1 MKKSDPK
8 IILNLSI
15 ENDELE
21 EKVKI
26 AMDKYV
32 EDLIVKNLDNA
43 IAKLVENRID
53 NLLNTSSYRYYS
65 NDKLINGKSFSEFVK
80 DKTEKQIEEVID
92 KNIKTIFARKVA
104 EMI

>member
-1 MKKSDPK
+1 MKKSEPK
-8 IILNLSI
+8 MILNLSI

-32 EDLIVKNLDNA
+32 EDLIIKNLDDT
-43 IAKLVENRID
+43 IAKFVEKRID
-53 NLLNTSSYRYYS
+53 DLIVQPRYYTS
-65 NDKLINGKSFSEFVK
+65 DSRINGKVFSEFVK
-80 DKTEKQIEEVID
+80 DKTEKSIEEIID

-104 EMI
+104 EML

>member
-1 MKKSDPK
+1 MKKSEPK

-32 EDLIVKNLDNA
+32 EDLVVKNLDNT
-43 IAKLVENRID
+43 IAKLVEKRID
-53 NLLNTSSYRYYS
+53 NLLSGYRFS
-65 NDKLINGKSFSEFVK
+65 TDNKINGKSFSEFVK

-104 EMI
+104 DMI